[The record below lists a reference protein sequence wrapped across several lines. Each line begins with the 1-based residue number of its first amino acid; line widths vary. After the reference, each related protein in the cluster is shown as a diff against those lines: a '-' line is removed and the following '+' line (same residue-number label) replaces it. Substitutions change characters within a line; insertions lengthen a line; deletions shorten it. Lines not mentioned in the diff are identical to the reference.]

1 MLFTPIL
8 LASCEDGTDG
18 KDGINGR
25 DGVDGANGKDGVD
38 GSVWFRGTANI
49 ETVTDGKTG
58 DFYVDTDDY
67 KVYQKNADGSWTLIM
82 ENFGKPGE
90 AAEPKKSFVHVR
102 YAKDSSG
109 TDMSTDPTG
118 RNYISI
124 LTTEKENPE
133 ASDFTVWI
141 KFVGDNGQNG
151 NVGASSYT
159 YIAFA
164 SDASGT
170 DFSLEYS
177 AGLKYIG
184 ILTSNTEI
192 TSLNKNHFADK
203 WIKFVGEDGMNG
215 TNGENG
221 LTPYIG
227 YDGYW
232 WTGTER
238 GQHKIV
244 EVLTESTVENTI
256 GLVGNK
262 YFESYAL
269 DMGANQVVLTSNYFA
284 FVEKTVYSGIPME
297 EIQLYAETAGTLTIS
312 TVRTTGFANR
322 RAGSTSF
329 KPLLVKKVTLE
340 KGLNTVDLGGIVIP
354 EGETLVFGNTGDT
367 AKLLVYR
374 GINGDDEQGSF
385 AVLSETGLYKTTAGI
400 KDKLVIKT
408 TMPAPDAEAIKGLQN
423 TIDTVSETTG
433 IAWKRVKPTA
443 AYLHGKVD
451 AYAGRTVSHITVRAF
466 DHTAGADTDN
476 VFMTVRV
483 VNKNN
488 AALISTH
495 KFYADPKDITGTSLG
510 KVITLTCEDEVT
522 VGVDET
528 LLFGEANDTLY
539 WSYITGLPST
549 PVTGGFSHA
558 TIGSHI
564 SNVDANGKFNM
575 LAINVYLKAPT
586 VKEVLNQLETEETA
600 GQKLKTL
607 LSGKKVSVI
616 GDSIS
621 TYLNVSNNGDANSTT
636 ASNKV
641 YYGSGKDPVFGH
653 SLDNRVRQSQTWWQ
667 KTINNYGMQLNVN
680 NSFSGSWVTDTR
692 PEAAACNDRA
702 VNLHTNSGVKP
713 DIIAAYI
720 GVNDFG
726 SGNRPCNQTFDD
738 AFFTRVESGNYT
750 SPYVK
755 GDYTIPTYFDEGYAL
770 MIYKMK
776 TAYPDADIFC
786 FTIPAT
792 KGRDGE
798 LLQKYNN
805 AIRSIAEHYG
815 FTVVELY
822 GTVLSD
828 NYASYTGDGLHP
840 SEAGM
845 DIMARQF
852 TKALARK
859 YVVE

>member
-1 MLFTPIL
+1 MNKKSFKSRAVALILCALMLFTPTL
-8 LASCEDGTDG
+8 LIGCDSKTAVSEPATWYRG
-18 KDGINGR
+18 K
-25 DGVDGANGKDGVD
+25 
-38 GSVWFRGTANI
+38 ANI
-49 ETVTDGKTG
+49 ETVTDGKVG
-58 DFYVDTDDY
+58 DFYIDTDDY
-67 KVYQKNADGSWTLIM
+67 KVYQKDTDGKWVLIM
-82 ENFGKPGE
+82 EDFGKPGE
-90 AAEPKKSFVHVR
+90 ATAPSKTYVHVR
-102 YAKDSSG
+102 YAKDSTGS
-109 TDMSTDPTG
+109 DISTDPTG
-118 RNYISI
+118 RSYISI

-141 KFVGDNGQNG
+141 KFVGDNGQDG
-151 NVGASSYT
+151 SAGASSYT

-164 SDASGT
+164 EDALGNG
-170 DFSLEYS
+170 FSKTYA

-184 ILTSNTEI
+184 ILTTDTEI
-192 TSLNKNHFADK
+192 LDVTKDDFADK
-203 WIKFVGEDGMNG
+203 WIKFVGEDGA
-215 TNGENG
+215 NGENG

-232 WTGTER
+232 WTGTEK
-238 GQHKIV
+238 GQHKFV
-244 EVLTESTVENTI
+244 EVLTESTVENTVGLI
-256 GLVGNK
+256 GNE

-269 DMGANQVVLTSNYFA
+269 DMGANQVILTSNYFA
-284 FVEKTVYSGIPME
+284 FIEKTGYSGIPID

-329 KPLLVKKVTLE
+329 KPILVKHVTLE

-354 EGETLVFGNTGDT
+354 EGETLVFGNTEDT

-374 GINGDDEQGSF
+374 GVNQDDEQGSF
-385 AVLSETGLYKTTAGI
+385 AILSETGLYKKTDGI

-408 TMPAPDAEAIKGLQN
+408 TMPSPNSEAIKGLQN
-423 TIDTVSETTG
+423 TIDTVSEETG
-433 IAWKRVKPTA
+433 IAWKRVNLGA

-451 AYAGRTVSHITVRAF
+451 AYAGRTVSHITVRAY
-466 DHTAGADTDN
+466 DHTAGTDTDN
-476 VFMTVRV
+476 VFMTARV

-488 AALISTH
+488 ATLISTH
-495 KFYADPKDITGTSLG
+495 KFYANPQDITATTLG
-510 KVITLTCEDEVT
+510 KVLTLTCEDEIT

-528 LLFGEANDTLY
+528 ILFGEPNDTLY
-539 WSYITGLPST
+539 WSYITKLPST

-558 TIGSHI
+558 TVGSNI
-564 SNVDANGKFNM
+564 ASVDANGKFNM
-575 LAINVYLKAPT
+575 LAVNVYLKAPT
-586 VKEVLNQLETEETA
+586 FKEVLLQLEAEEAA

-607 LSGKKVSVI
+607 LTGKKVSVV

-621 TYLNVSNNGDANSTT
+621 TYLNVSNNGNANSTI

-680 NSFSGSWVTDTR
+680 NSFSGSWVTDKR

-702 VNLHTNSGVKP
+702 VNLHTNSGVNP
-713 DIIAAYI
+713 DIIATYI

-726 SGNRPCNQTFDD
+726 TGNRPCNQTFDA
-738 AFFTRVESGNYT
+738 AFFTRIESGNYT
-750 SPYVK
+750 SPYVN

-776 TAYPDADIFC
+776 NKYPDADIFC

-805 AIRSIAEHYG
+805 AIRNIAAHYG

-828 NYASYTGDGLHP
+828 NYAAYTGDGLHP

-845 DIMARQF
+845 DIMVRQF
-852 TKALARK
+852 AKALTKK
-859 YVVE
+859 YLEK